1 MAMCGLVNFGLFQK
15 TSSWFITTGQSHCFI
30 PDMFFYYILQNYVLI
45 TGVLENRELF
55 AYFLYDDI
63 S

>member
-1 MAMCGLVNFGLFQK
+1 
-15 TSSWFITTGQSHCFI
+15 
-30 PDMFFYYILQNYVLI
+30 MFFYYILQNYVLI